1 MGKRFP
7 FRSTNNYTA
16 FHAERRFFREREWK
30 ICSRSEKSERIAS
43 MRHVNI
49 LFVTLWLKI
58 FCVRKRALGISVAW
72 CGVKIQF
79 PPTSFTPKWQIE
91 LRRFFLAAQLRHGN
105 CWDAYRFL
113 WCPSRLLRR
122 WKLWKWLWPLFNRLL
137 SNNFY
142 CFAELFSFNHL

>member
-16 FHAERRFFREREWK
+16 FHAERRFSREREWK

-79 PPTSFTPKWQIE
+79 PPTRFTPKWQIE

-113 WCPSRLLRR
+113 WCPSRLPSPLEIVEVAVATLQPSVVKQFLLFRR
-122 WKLWKWLWPLFNRLL
+122 IIF
-137 SNNFY
+137 F
-142 CFAELFSFNHL
+142 